1 MRYRITYLQELV
13 QPLTAHT
20 LESAATFAKNY
31 ARNNFLIVAK
41 IEPVVEPELTSPPP
55 TA

>member
-41 IEPVVEPELTSPPP
+41 IEPVADEVASTTEP
-55 TA
+55 A